1 MFFVSSTKP
10 SHLQEIDP
18 LIPFMTNEY
27 QPIQK
32 NVFNFSVRGMTC
44 AACVGRVERAL
55 KNVPGVRR
63 ANVNLATEQAHVE
76 LESYSDKSIAE
87 VTRAIRDS
95 GYEAKIIQH
104 ASVPQN
110 SASSATSSRMERI
123 NLWIAW
129 GFAVPIFVISMAPML
144 IPSWMA
150 LMMEWMPMEHWNLL
164 LWLLAT
170 PVQFIPGLKFY
181 KHAFASIRQGAPDM
195 NFLVATGTTA
205 AYGFSSLVT
214 FFPNWLSGE
223 TNHVYFESSAV
234 VIAFVLLGKYL
245 EERSKRETRNALQ
258 ALVRLQPRIAH
269 RLSSSSLPNALPLA
283 NPATSDIDVIQL
295 RIGDIIQIRPGESIP
310 IDATVESGI
319 SFVDESMITGE
330 PIPVSK
336 SKSMPVIGGTVNGNG
351 TLVARVAA
359 IGNET
364 VLARIT
370 SLVMEAQSSKPPI
383 QLTVDRV
390 VNWFAPTVLAIALL
404 TAIGWFFWSTEHRLE
419 NALVHSV
426 AVLIVACPCA
436 MGLATPISMM
446 VGSGRGAE
454 LGLLFRSGASLQKLS
469 SVQIALFDK
478 TGTLTQGHPKLTDLR
493 TLDDGSGHDLSGEQ
507 LLALASLAAQS
518 SEHPISKAIA
528 AAASEQAAAH
538 PQHDRSVTRLVAVRT
553 QAVPGRG
560 VEAELGDGRTLF
572 LGSYPWMLELN
583 KSSPESDRLNHEIQ
597 SQGKSCS
604 WVALDTRIL
613 GVLLVSDPVKS
624 EAADAIQAIQRLGIA
639 PSIVSGDH
647 RAAVQQVASE
657 LGIEEWFAETMP
669 DQKSDRIKTL
679 QASGK
684 QVAFIGDGINDA
696 PAIATANVGIAI
708 GTGTEVAASAADI
721 VLISGNLNLVPT
733 AIRLAKAVLVNIHQN
748 LFWAFAY
755 NIVLIPVAA
764 GILTPFTGWSFT
776 PMLAAAAMS
785 LSSIFVVGN
794 AWRLHRFH

>member
-1 MFFVSSTKP
+1 MSKSFSSGGHPK
-10 SHLQEIDP
+10 LE
-18 LIPFMTNEY
+18 L
-27 QPIQK
+27 
-32 NVFNFSVRGMTC
+32 SVHGMTC

-55 KNVPGVRR
+55 KKVPGVRS
-63 ANVNLATEQAHVE
+63 ANVNLATERANVE
-76 LESYSDKSIAE
+76 LENYSDKSIAD

-95 GYEAKIIQH
+95 GYEAQIISNTSDVRNTDH
-104 ASVPQN
+104 SN
-110 SASSATSSRMERI
+110 SSSTADRI

-129 GFAVPIFVISMAPML
+129 GFAVPIFAISMGPML
-144 IPSWMA
+144 VPSLMS
-150 LMMEWMPMEHWNLL
+150 LMMRWMPMAHWNLF
-164 LWLLAT
+164 LWFLAT

-181 KHAFASIRQGAPDM
+181 KHAYSSIRQRSPDM

-214 FFPNWLSGE
+214 FFPDWLSDE
-223 TNHVYFESSAV
+223 ANHVYFESSAV

-245 EERSKRETRNALQ
+245 EERSKRETRDALQ

-269 RLSSSSLPNALPLA
+269 RLSSTPSPKALPLA
-283 NPATSDIDVIQL
+283 FPTMEDTDVNQL
-295 RIGDIIQIRPGESIP
+295 RLGDIIQVRPGESIP
-310 IDATVESGI
+310 IDATVESGT

-330 PIPVSK
+330 PIPVAK
-336 SKSMPVIGGTVNGNG
+336 SYSMPVIGGTVNGNG
-351 TLVARVAA
+351 TLIARVTA

-390 VNWFAPTVLAIALL
+390 VNWFAPAVLVIALL
-404 TAIGWFFWSTEHRLE
+404 TAIGWFLGSAEHRVE

-454 LGLLFRSGASLQKLS
+454 LGLLFRSGTSLQNLS

-478 TGTLTQGHPKLTDLR
+478 TGTLTQGHPKLTDLKI
-493 TLDDGSGHDLSGEQ
+493 LDNHSAEPILE
-507 LLALASLAAQS
+507 LASLAAQS
-518 SEHPISKAIA
+518 SDHPISKAIVA
-528 AAASEQAAAH
+528 AANERSNTH
-538 PQHDRSVTRLVAVRT
+538 PQNEKWIVLESH
-553 QAVPGRG
+553 AVPGRG
-560 VEAELGDGRTLF
+560 VEAKLTDERTVF
-572 LGSYPWMLELN
+572 LGSYPWMMELRKN
-583 KSSPESDRLNHEIQ
+583 SPESDRLNNDIQ
-597 SQGKSCS
+597 IQGKSCS
-604 WVALDTRIL
+604 WVAIDARIL
-613 GVLLVSDPVKS
+613 GVLLVSDPIKP
-624 EAADAIQAIQRLGIA
+624 EAKEAIQRIVRLGIA

-647 RAAVQQVASE
+647 RAAVQHVASY
-657 LGIEEWFAETMP
+657 LGIHDWFAETMP
-669 DQKSDRIKTL
+669 SQKSDLIKAL
-679 QASGK
+679 QATGK

-696 PAIATANVGIAI
+696 PAIASANVGIAI

-733 AIRLAKAVLVNIHQN
+733 AIRLAQAVLTNIHQN

-755 NIVLIPVAA
+755 NIILIPVAA
-764 GILTPFTGWSFT
+764 GILTPFTGWSLT

-785 LSSIFVVGN
+785 LSSIFVVSN
-794 AWRLHRFH
+794 AWRLHRFR